1 MLPFE
6 ILEAVERELNTAK
19 FTSECSAAYIATIR
33 GFIIDNVVHP
43 LAKMRK
49 ARGMFEALE
58 RFEEW
63 HSSIDLS
70 VGASGTLK
78 RTRWDVVLNGSTF

>member
-1 MLPFE
+1 
-6 ILEAVERELNTAK
+6 LNTKK
-19 FTSECSAAYIATIR
+19 FTSECTAAYIATIR
-33 GFIIDNVVHP
+33 GFITDNVVHP

-70 VGASGTLK
+70 MGASGMSE
-78 RTRWDVVLNGSTF
+78 WGGFYIVLN